1 MLIEVDNWTKDVLHN
16 TTDYIIKPKI
26 RTIENKKYVLVD
38 DLVQAIAD
46 LTDELDRQVEIIHK
60 FENGVQV
67 YFKGSE
73 ILKLSPKEIEEFEE
87 AEDILDENYYLN
99 EDGTIEKKQYTY
111 IIEGLT
117 DRIRKL
123 EDELEDKK
131 DYIKEIHE
139 SKGW

>member
-1 MLIEVDNWTKDVLHN
+1 MLIEVDNWTKDVLRN
-16 TTDYIIKPKI
+16 TSDYIVKPGFKMVE
-26 RTIENKKYVLVD
+26 RKYYIDKD

-46 LTDELDRQVEIIHK
+46 LTDELDRQVEMIHK

-131 DYIKEIHE
+131 DYIKELNN

>member
-1 MLIEVDNWTKDVLHN
+1 MLIEVDNWTKDVLRN
-16 TTDYIIKPKI
+16 TSDYIVKPGFKMV
-26 RTIENKKYVLVD
+26 EHKYYIDKD

-46 LTDELDRQVEIIHK
+46 LTDELDRQVEMIHK